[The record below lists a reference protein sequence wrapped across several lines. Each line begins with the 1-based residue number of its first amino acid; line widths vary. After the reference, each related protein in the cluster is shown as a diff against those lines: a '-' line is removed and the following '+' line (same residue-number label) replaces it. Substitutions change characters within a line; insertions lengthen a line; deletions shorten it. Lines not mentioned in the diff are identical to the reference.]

1 MVASELLWGAVAQSI
16 IAVATERGWPSNSHG
31 AFRSA
36 VKLLATQ
43 HDDPRL
49 MTFFD
54 SAEKLH
60 KNFYHNNLN
69 ASETARRREQAER
82 LIPRLLACLT

>member
-1 MVASELLWGAVAQSI
+1 MVASELLWGAVAQAI
-16 IAVATERGWPSNSHG
+16 IAAAAQRGWPSNSHG

-43 HDDPRL
+43 YDDPRL
-49 MTFFD
+49 VTYFD

-60 KNFYHNNLN
+60 EHFYHGNLN
-69 ASETARRREQAER
+69 PGEVARRREQAQR
-82 LIPRLLACLT
+82 LISRILAELS

>member
-1 MVASELLWGAVAQSI
+1 MGLGGTVPI
-16 IAVATERGWPSNSHG
+16 IAVATERGWPNNSHG

-36 VKLLATQ
+36 VKLLATRY
-43 HDDPRL
+43 DDPRL

-60 KNFYHNNLN
+60 GNFYHSNL
-69 ASETARRREQAER
+69 TGIQIGKRREQAER
-82 LIPRLLACLT
+82 LISLLLGLFGER